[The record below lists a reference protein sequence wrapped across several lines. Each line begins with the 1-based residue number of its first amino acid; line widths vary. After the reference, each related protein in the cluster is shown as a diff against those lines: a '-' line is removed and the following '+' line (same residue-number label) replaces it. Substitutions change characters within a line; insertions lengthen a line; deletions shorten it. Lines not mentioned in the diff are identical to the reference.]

1 VAVWRNSQTLFQ
13 QCLQVNPNSFFARL
27 NLGNALVEAGR
38 LHDAVPILRS
48 AIAASGEYKVKY
60 KPHASLARTL
70 HQLGEREE
78 AEQAYERAILLAPGW
93 AHLRN
98 DYGVL
103 LAESGRFCEAAHCFR
118 EARRLGLDT
127 PEVRQNLVA
136 AETRCGEQSTE
147 K

>member
-1 VAVWRNSQTLFQ
+1 MAGLLPTLGFVPFRHQGISTVADRYAYL
-13 QCLQVNPNSFFARL
+13 AM
-27 NLGNALVEAGR
+27 LG
-38 LHDAVPILRS
+38 P

-70 HQLGEREE
+70 HQLGEREK
-78 AEQAYERAILLAPGW
+78 AELAYERAIVLAPGW
-93 AHLRN
+93 AQLRN
-98 DYGVL
+98 DDGVL

-127 PEVRQNLVA
+127 PEVRQNPVA